1 MPWNEVLATI
11 GAVAGGLFTFLGVRY
26 TGRQAKAASA
36 ITRAEDKAVIVSHD
50 DVERRKDAMD
60 GYETLSNSLLKRIS
74 NQDVKIAAQDKRI
87 DAQDDKISDV
97 GRKLDQTK
105 RALASAIAYIER
117 LLDFIS
123 AQLPGH
129 PSVPAMPTDVREQ
142 MRGDH

>member
-1 MPWNEVLATI
+1 MPWNEILATI

-36 ITRAEDKAVIVSHD
+36 ITRAEEKAVIVSHD

-74 NQDVKIAAQDKRI
+74 NQDDRITEIEIRQAATE
-87 DAQDDKISDV
+87 
-97 GRKLDQTK
+97 RKLYQTQ
-105 RALASAIAYIER
+105 RSLNAAIAYIER

-129 PSVPAMPTDVREQ
+129 SSVPPMPADVREQ
-142 MRGDH
+142 MREDR

>member
-50 DVERRKDAMD
+50 DVERRKDALD
-60 GYETLSNSLLKRIS
+60 GYETLSTSLLKRIG
-74 NQDVKIAAQDKRI
+74 NQDERITEIELRQAATE
-87 DAQDDKISDV
+87 
-97 GRKLDQTK
+97 RKLHQTQ
-105 RALASAIAYIER
+105 RALNAAVTYIDR

-129 PSVPAMPTDVREQ
+129 PSVPAMPPDVREQ